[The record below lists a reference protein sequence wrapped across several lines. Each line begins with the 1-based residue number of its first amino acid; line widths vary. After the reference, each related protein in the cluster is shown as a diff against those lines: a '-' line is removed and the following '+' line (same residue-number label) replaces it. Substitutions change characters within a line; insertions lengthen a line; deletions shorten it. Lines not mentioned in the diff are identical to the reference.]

1 MPTSPS
7 WDEMFTIEPPPA
19 RRSAGMAAFVP
30 RKTPLAFT
38 SMTRSHSAAVVSSS
52 RPAAPTP
59 ALLTSTSSFPKR
71 RSAVATARSQSL
83 SLVTSR
89 LTNTASPPLAPIPA
103 ATAAPSAS
111 RMSPMTIRAP
121 SCAKSRAS
129 TAPIPRAPP
138 LMRATLPASL
148 IAASC
153 ARCPE
158 DVSPLSCH
166 RPRRPR
172 PTPPGRSGVDYTPAV
187 IISRSVADN
196 LTKASWIRRMFE
208 EGARLKQERGA
219 DKVFDFTLGNPE
231 IEPPPAVLAA
241 AKRVLESDAPHLHA
255 YMPNAGHPRVREAVA
270 GRLRQ
275 ATGLPYTA
283 NHVLMTVGAGAALNT
298 VLKALLD
305 SGDEVLTVAPYFA
318 EYTFYAENHG
328 GKLVVVPPKADLTPD
343 VAKLAA
349 AITPRT
355 RAILVNSPN
364 NPSGVIYPASTFVE
378 IEALLARAARPIVLI
393 SDEPY
398 RALVFDNVKV
408 PEVPPLVTRSIVA
421 TSWSKSL
428 AIPGERIGYLAF
440 SPRMAEAADLF
451 EACSFTSRV
460 LGFVNAPALWQ
471 WVVAEVGDQVID
483 VAPYREKR
491 DLMYEGLTR
500 IGYQCV
506 KPQGAFYVFPRTP
519 IDDDV
524 AFVRL
529 LADEGVL
536 TVPGSGFGMPGH
548 IRISLTVERDTVVR
562 ALPGFERAFHRARGE
577 PF

>member
-1 MPTSPS
+1 
-7 WDEMFTIEPPPA
+7 
-19 RRSAGMAAFVP
+19 
-30 RKTPLAFT
+30 
-38 SMTRSHSAAVVSSS
+38 
-52 RPAAPTP
+52 
-59 ALLTSTSSFPKR
+59 
-71 RSAVATARSQSL
+71 
-83 SLVTSR
+83 
-89 LTNTASPPLAPIPA
+89 
-103 ATAAPSAS
+103 
-111 RMSPMTIRAP
+111 
-121 SCAKSRAS
+121 
-129 TAPIPRAPP
+129 
-138 LMRATLPASL
+138 
-148 IAASC
+148 
-153 ARCPE
+153 
-158 DVSPLSCH
+158 
-166 RPRRPR
+166 
-172 PTPPGRSGVDYTPAV
+172 
-187 IISRSVADN
+187 
-196 LTKASWIRRMFE
+196 MFE

-241 AKRVLESDAPHLHA
+241 ARRVLESDARHLHA
-255 YMPNAGHPRVREAVA
+255 YMPNAGHVSVRAAVA
-270 GRLRQ
+270 GRLQ
-275 ATGLPYTA
+275 AATGLPYTA

-305 SGDEVLTVAPYFA
+305 PVDEVLTVAPFFA
-318 EYTFYAENHG
+318 EYVFYAENHG
-328 GKLVVVPPKADLTPD
+328 GRLVVVPPRADLTPD
-343 VAKLAA
+343 VAKLEA
-349 AITPRT
+349 AITSKT

-378 IEALLARAARPIVLI
+378 IEAVLGRAARPIVLI

-398 RALVFDNVKV
+398 RALVFDDVV
-408 PEVPPLVTRSIVA
+408 PPEVPPLVTRSIVA

-440 SPRMAEAADLF
+440 SPRMPEAAELF
-451 EACSFTSRV
+451 EACTFTSRV

-529 LADEGVL
+529 LAEEGVL

-562 ALPGFERAFHRARGE
+562 ALPAFERAFRKARRE
-577 PF
+577 T